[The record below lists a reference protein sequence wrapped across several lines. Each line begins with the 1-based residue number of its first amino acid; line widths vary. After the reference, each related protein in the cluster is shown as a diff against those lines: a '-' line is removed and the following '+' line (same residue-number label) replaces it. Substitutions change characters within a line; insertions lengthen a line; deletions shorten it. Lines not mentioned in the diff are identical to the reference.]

1 MSEHAGET
9 RSQFPIVDLAAVR
22 GSAQQRRTLAQG
34 LRDICHQ
41 IGFFVVENHGVA
53 RGIVDQAFSYSERFF
68 ALPLEHK
75 MLIDKRKSPYFRGW
89 EAEGTEYTNNR
100 ADIREQID
108 LWTDHQPVDVAG
120 QPHYFKLLGPNQWL
134 PDNILPGF
142 RTSVEQ
148 YIDAMKILGDELMSL
163 LALGLDLPADYFDQ
177 HFGRERMSLTKLIR
191 YPPTPAGEFGVNAHQ
206 DTGFLTILNPGET
219 PGLEIKMADGSWLP
233 VPIIE
238 NSFIINLGEMLQA
251 MTGNYYVATP
261 HRVAASRQRFS
272 IGYFHG
278 PALDTS
284 IHRIPLAEEY
294 VAAVAASPRHL
305 NAGFMAPIKETRA
318 GVQDMQGE
326 LQASTFGDQLWN
338 YFCRSYPDNAK
349 RFYPDQVH

>member
-1 MSEHAGET
+1 MPDQA
-9 RSQFPIVDLAAVR
+9 RAPASQVPVIDL
-22 GSAQQRRTLAQG
+22 SASQGNDEQRLALAQS

-41 IGFFVVENHGVA
+41 VGFFVIENHGIEPS
-53 RGIVDQAFSYSERFF
+53 IVDQAFGYSKRFF
-68 ALPLEHK
+68 ALPLEQK
-75 MLIDKRKSPYFRGW
+75 LLIDKRKSPYFRGW
-89 EAEGTEYTNNR
+89 EAEGAESTNNR

-108 LWTDHQPVDVAG
+108 LWTDHQPVKTPG
-120 QPHYFKLLGPNQWL
+120 QPHYLNLLGPNQW
-134 PDNILPGF
+134 PPEDILPGF
-142 RTSVEQ
+142 RLSIQQ
-148 YIDAMKILGDELMSL
+148 YIDAMNRLGDQLMSL
-163 LALGLDLPADYFDQ
+163 LALGLDLPADFFDKR
-177 HFGRERMSLTKLIR
+177 FGRDRMSLTKLIR

-219 PGLEIKMADGSWLP
+219 PGLEIKMPDGSWLP
-233 VPIIE
+233 VPIID
-238 NSFIINLGEMLQA
+238 NSFVINLGEMLQA
-251 MTGNYYVATP
+251 MSGNYFVATP

-284 IHRIPLAEEY
+284 ISRIPLADEF
-294 VAAVAASPRHL
+294 VAAVAASPRHSD
-305 NAGFMAPIKETRA
+305 AGFMAPIKATQA

-349 RFYPDQVH
+349 RFYPDQVD